1 MDLGVLLFFGFMFE
15 AIGGRSKRWKVSS
28 NTPCRRVQVGKSAK
42 MACFGTDRPLSP
54 THGQLITMT
63 WAYRI
68 LFPPLLLLALPY
80 YLWRMLRR
88 GGYRHGFSQR
98 LGFFPKIA
106 PKTPGKRR
114 VWVQAVSVGE
124 IEAIGPFLLQLKDSG
139 AAEVILTTTT
149 STGYALAQARYANVA
164 SAIGI
169 FPADLWPCSA
179 MAWRRIQPDQVI
191 LVEGEL
197 WPEHLAQAN
206 ARGIPAMLINGR
218 ISDKSFARHQRFR
231 WISTPLLRRFQLI
244 CAGSEEDARRFRTLG
259 VEPHLTGNIKFD
271 VAGDV
276 PPASEERQQLRE
288 SLGFGHDPKTIVLL
302 GSSTWAGEEK
312 LLLECVRK
320 LRSHADVRLLLVPRH
335 SERRKDV
342 CAEIAA
348 TGLAWHQRST
358 QTPAPT
364 GTIVHLA
371 DTTGELRQL
380 TRAADIAFCGKSLP
394 PNEGG
399 QTPVECA
406 AAGVALLYGPR
417 MSNFRDICQGLERVG
432 AATRLERAAELSSE
446 LEKLVRDPS
455 LAKAMAARGAAW
467 HQSNRGAT
475 ARTVALVLNLR

>member
-1 MDLGVLLFFGFMFE
+1 LDLGVLLFFGFMFE

-28 NTPCRRVQVGKSAK
+28 NTPCRREQVGKSAK
-42 MACFGTDRPLSP
+42 MACFGTDRPHSP
-54 THGQLITMT
+54 PHVQLITMS

-98 LGFFPKIA
+98 LGFFPKIG
-106 PKTPGKRR
+106 PKVTGKRR
-114 VWVQAVSVGE
+114 IWVQAVSVGE
-124 IEAIGPFLLQLKDSG
+124 IEAIGPFLRQLKDSG
-139 AAEVILTTTT
+139 TTEVILTTTT
-149 STGYALAQARYANVA
+149 STGYALAQSRYADVA
-164 SAIGI
+164 KAIGI
-169 FPADLWPCSA
+169 FPTDLWPCSA
-179 MAWRRIQPDQVI
+179 LAWRRIQPDQVI

-231 WISTPLLRRFQLI
+231 RISTSLLRRFQMI
-244 CAGSEEDARRFRTLG
+244 CASSEEDARRFRELG

-271 VAGDV
+271 VASEA
-276 PPASEERQQLRE
+276 PPSNEERQQLRE
-288 SLGFGHDPKTIVLL
+288 SLGFGQDPKTIILL
-302 GSSTWAGEEK
+302 GSSTWAGEEQ
-312 LLLECVRK
+312 LLLDCVRQ
-320 LRSHADVRLLLVPRH
+320 LRTHADVRLLLVPRH

-342 CAEIAA
+342 CVEIVA

-358 QTPAPT
+358 QAPAPA

-371 DTTGELRQL
+371 DTTGELRRL
-380 TRAADIAFCGKSLP
+380 TRAADIAFCGKSLSP
-394 PNEGG
+394 HEGG

-417 MSNFRDICQGLERVG
+417 MTNFRDICQGLERAG
-432 AATRLERAAELSSE
+432 AATRLEQAADLFSA
-446 LEKLVRDPS
+446 LEKLVREP
-455 LAKAMAARGAAW
+455 ARAMAMGQHGLAW